1 MPVDSLTVF
10 RIRQALWPSAL
21 TQSLW
26 SFSKVLIKQDTAAVA
41 GMLGIQWKPPHQ
53 PSFESILAQHKKGS
67 TSEPGN
73 PEQPADGTSPP
84 AQPATRDLGEPTG
97 PDPNRA
103 SDKAPDATWKEIAKW
118 VRADAES
125 NRGGKENAPAPSPL
139 QVHLYF
145 ALMAFKQKF
154 SQTWRPAP
162 CYPPRGSIIVSGLI
176 ELDSPKAWLV
186 MDVKAAWDPKTKE
199 YDARSMQVV
208 MRRFQM
214 KKQAPLGGR

>member
-26 SFSKVLIKQDTAAVA
+26 SFSKVLVKQDTAAIA
-41 GMLGIQWKPPHQ
+41 GMLGIQSKPAPQ
-53 PSFESILAQHKKGS
+53 PSFEDILADHKKGS
-67 TSEPGN
+67 ISEPEKS
-73 PEQPADGTSPP
+73 EQSAENGPP
-84 AQPATRDLGEPTG
+84 PTQPATRDLGETAR

-103 SDKAPDATWKEIAKW
+103 IDKTPADTWNALAKA
-118 VRADAES
+118 VKADAQIKRKS
-125 NRGGKENAPAPSPL
+125 KENAPAPSPI
-139 QVHLYF
+139 QVHLAL

-154 SQTWRPAP
+154 AQTWRPAP
-162 CYPPRGSIIVSGLI
+162 SYPPRGSILVSGLI

-199 YDARSMQVV
+199 YDTRSMMVV
-208 MRRFQM
+208 LRRFQM